1 MKQAIALTLPS
12 STLYVSGAVN
22 DVSVTWTNT
31 EGNTWE
37 AAADRAED
45 DVYRVALTIVP
56 TSGTTTTAEITLY
69 YGILNLITDRTR
81 ADVFNGTDKGYYNA
95 EDLNRVGSAVEYVA
109 GRFADYGY
117 SVDVSPRKDWS
128 MGDIPREAD
137 MVKYLSEVAQLRSLV
152 SVLPTTPETPGDM
165 ECLSYMEANNIEQI
179 LVDVDFLLTNMAAAW
194 YYSGEIYAG
203 EC

>member
-1 MKQAIALTLPS
+1 MS
-12 STLYVSGAVN
+12 SIES
-22 DVSVTWTNT
+22 
-31 EGNTWE
+31 
-37 AAADRAED
+37 
-45 DVYRVALTIVP
+45 
-56 TSGTTTTAEITLY
+56 
-69 YGILNLITDRTR
+69 LITDRTQEDVER
-81 ADVFNGTDKGYYNA
+81 AEYLNGLWVYDQATGGLRWSGTTEELSEWSSGLKGAYNA
-95 EDLNRVGSAVEYVA
+95 SDLNRVGSAVEYVA

-117 SVDVSPRKDWS
+117 AVNVSPRKDWS

-137 MVKYLSEVAQLRSLV
+137 MVKYLSEVEQLRSLV

-179 LVDVDFLLTNMAAAW
+179 LVDLDFLLTNMAAAW